1 MHILL
6 PVLALCSHSLFYQ
19 DGDSAA
25 IRSTM
30 EFQPDTLRELV
41 RAGSDLSLKTKV
53 CLVDDMQIV
62 V

>member
-6 PVLALCSHSLFYQ
+6 PVLAHSLFYQ

-41 RAGSDLSLKTKV
+41 RAGSDLSPKTKV
-53 CLVDDMQIV
+53 RLVDDMQIV